1 MKLREIGK
9 IILSLGVILGLIC
22 LLIKV
27 DNLVKEMDVIN
38 NDMLSLATKTDV
50 IIENSNTKIYDE
62 DFNDLNDKLNTVIE
76 FINAQE
82 DEEALDNEDIVEV
95 EKEVVKD
102 TEPTPVIAPSEPTPP
117 SDTNIPDSTSNTGS
131 IFQLTAYTWTG
142 NPMANGQY
150 PYVGACASNYFP
162 LGTVLY
168 IEGYGTYTVCDR
180 GGMANNVIDIYME
193 TYEECIQFGRRSA
206 LVTVIN

>member
-1 MKLREIGK
+1 MKLREVGK

-27 DNLVKEMDVIN
+27 DNLAKEMDVIN
-38 NDMLSLATKTDV
+38 NDMLALATKTDV
-50 IIENSNTKIYDE
+50 IIENSNIKIYDE
-62 DFNDLNDKLNTVIE
+62 DFNDLNDKLNIIIE
-76 FINAQE
+76 FINTQE
-82 DEEALDNEDIVEV
+82 DEEEMENEDIVEV

-102 TEPTPVIAPSEPTPP
+102 TEPTPVIAPSEPISTDP
-117 SDTNIPDSTSNTGS
+117 SDSEANTGS

>member
-1 MKLREIGK
+1 MKLREVGK
-9 IILSLGVILGLIC
+9 IILSLGVILGLVY
-22 LLIKV
+22 LLIEV
-27 DNLVKEMDVIN
+27 DNLTKEMDIISN
-38 NDMLSLATKTDV
+38 NMLALATKTDA

-62 DFNDLNDKLNTVIE
+62 DFNNLNDKLNTIIE
-76 FINAQE
+76 FINTQE
-82 DEEALDNEDIVEV
+82 DEEEMEKENVVEV

-102 TEPTPVIAPSEPTPP
+102 TEPTPIISPSEPTPTDT
-117 SDTNIPDSTSNTGS
+117 SDSDIPDNTGS

-162 LGTVLY
+162 LGTLLY

>member
-1 MKLREIGK
+1 MKLREVGK
-9 IILSLGVILGLIC
+9 IILSLGVILGLVY
-22 LLIKV
+22 LLIEV
-27 DNLVKEMDVIN
+27 DNLTKEMDIIIN
-38 NDMLSLATKTDV
+38 NMLALATKTDA

-62 DFNDLNDKLNTVIE
+62 DFNNLNDKLNTIIE
-76 FINAQE
+76 FINTQE
-82 DEEALDNEDIVEV
+82 DEEEMKNEDVVEV
-95 EKEVVKD
+95 EKEIVKD
-102 TEPTPVIAPSEPTPP
+102 IEPTPIIAPSEPTPTDT
-117 SDTNIPDSTSNTGS
+117 SDSDISDNTGS